1 MTSPAQPAI
10 DLSLPQLRQRLRD
23 ARAQLN
29 EGYLAAPDPR
39 RYLRAH
45 SRLVDHTVRSLW
57 AVCALPADCTLLA
70 VGGYGR
76 GELFPSSDVDLL
88 ILLPDKVT
96 DAQEERIATFVR
108 SLWDI
113 GVELGHSVRT
123 IADCTEEAR
132 RDITVATALLES
144 RRLAGSR
151 TLCEAFN
158 RQVGRG
164 GIDADTFVRAKRL
177 EQAQRHEKFHN
188 TPFSLEPNLKE
199 APGALRDIH
208 VVRWV
213 CRAMQ
218 IGDRWAELATHG
230 LLTPTEARRLGWL
243 ERYLSDIRI
252 RLHLLARRRE
262 DRLLF
267 DYQHAIAQQLGWQ
280 ADGARRASERFM
292 QRYYRAV
299 KSISQLNTIVLQ
311 NMAASAGGAV
321 ANAAP
326 PRVLDEHFQV
336 LHDLLDARDED
347 VFQRHPGAILES
359 FRWLQRD
366 SSLIGMSA
374 RTLRG
379 LWRSRLGVNREF
391 RTSAANRACFL
402 ELLQSH
408 RGIVHELRR
417 MNQYGILGRYIPAF
431 GRIVGQMQ
439 HDLFHVYTVDQHILM
454 VVRNVR
460 RFTMPEFSHEYP
472 ECSRLIANLDRA
484 WLLYVAALFHD
495 IAKGRGGDH
504 SKLGRAD
511 AQRFCRSHGLSR
523 EDTQLVVFLVEH
535 HLTMSSVAQKADLTD
550 PEVIGTFARLVG
562 DRRHLTAL
570 YLLTVADIRGTSP
583 KVWNA
588 WKAKLLEDLYRL
600 TLRHLDHGKPEFD
613 RDIEHKQAEALRVL
627 RLHAID
633 DTAKD
638 ALWQQ
643 LDVGYFLRHDAA
655 EIAWHARVL
664 HDKVDTTGAVV
675 KTRLAPLGEGIQVL
689 VYTRDQR
696 DLFARLCGCFEAMRL
711 SIIEAKIHTTRH
723 GYALDSFYVLSD
735 ESDTAHRDLMSLTE
749 HELTNALA
757 SRRGLPAPLR
767 GRVSRQLTH
776 FPIEPQVGLQPDEKG
791 RYWSL
796 SVIAGDRPGL
806 LYAISRVFAK
816 FGINLHNARV
826 NTLGERA
833 EDVFL
838 IDGEILYNPKVML
851 SLETDLIETMR

>member
-1 MTSPAQPAI
+1 MTIA
-10 DLSLPQLRQRLRD
+10 LSLPQLRQSLRD
-23 ARAQLN
+23 TRKQLN
-29 EGYLAAPDPR
+29 DGYLAAPDPR
-39 RYLRAH
+39 RYLKAH
-45 SRLVDHTVRSLW
+45 SRLVDQSVRTLW
-57 AVCALPADCTLLA
+57 SACSPPTDCALLA

-76 GELFPSSDVDLL
+76 GELFPWSDVDLL
-88 ILLPDKVT
+88 ILLPAEASAT
-96 DAQEERIATFVR
+96 DEELLATFVR

-113 GVELGHSVRT
+113 GIELGHAVRT
-123 IADCTEEAR
+123 IEQCTEEAQ
-132 RDITVATALLES
+132 RDITVATSLLES

-151 TLCEAFN
+151 TLFARFEQ
-158 RQVGRG
+158 QVGRG
-164 GIDADTFVRAKRL
+164 GIDAVAFVLAKRL
-177 EQAQRHEKFHN
+177 EQAQRHEKFQSTAFN
-188 TPFSLEPNLKE
+188 LEPNTKE
-199 APGALRDIH
+199 APGALRDIQ

-213 CRAMQ
+213 CRALR
-218 IGDRWAELATHG
+218 IGERFGDLATRG

-243 ERYLSDIRI
+243 ERYLSDVRI
-252 RLHLLARRRE
+252 RLHLLAGRRE

-267 DYQHAIAQQLGWQ
+267 DFQPTIAQQLGWT
-280 ADGARRASERFM
+280 ADTSRRASERFM

-299 KSISQLNTIVLQ
+299 KSVTQLNTIVLQ
-311 NMAASAGGAV
+311 NIASSAAAAAAGV
-321 ANAAP
+321 VAP

-347 VFQRHPGAILES
+347 PGAILES

-366 SSLIGMSA
+366 SALQGMSA

-379 LWRSRLGVNREF
+379 LWRSRLSIGREY
-391 RTSAANRACFL
+391 RASAANRACFL

-460 RFTMPEFSHEYP
+460 RFTMAEFSHEYP

-504 SKLGRAD
+504 SRLGCKD
-511 AQRFCRSHGLSR
+511 AARFCRAHGLSR
-523 EDTQLVVFLVEH
+523 EDTRLVTFLVEH

-550 PEVIGTFARLVG
+550 PDVIGSFARLVG
-562 DRRHLTAL
+562 DKRHLTAL

-600 TLRHLDHGKPEFD
+600 TLRHLDNGKPELD
-613 RDIEHKQAEALRVL
+613 RDIEHKQAEALRLL
-627 RLHAID
+627 RLYAID
-633 DTAKD
+633 DSAKD
-638 ALWQQ
+638 ALWRQ
-643 LDVGYFLRHDAA
+643 LDVAYFLRHDAQ

-664 HDKVDTTGAVV
+664 NYRVDSPSAVV
-675 KTRLAPLGEGIQVL
+675 KTRLAPFDEGIQVL

-696 DLFARLCGCFEAMRL
+696 DLFARLCGCFEGLRL

-723 GYALDSFYVLSD
+723 GYALDSFYVLSAD
-735 ESDTAHRDLMSLTE
+735 RDTAHRDLMSLIE
-749 HELTNALA
+749 HQLEQMLT
-757 SRRGLPAPLR
+757 SPRPLPTPSR
-767 GRVSRQLTH
+767 GRLSRQLVH
-776 FPIEPQVGLQPDEKG
+776 FPMQPQVELHPDEKG

-796 SVIAGDRPGL
+796 SVISGDRPGL
-806 LYAISRVFAK
+806 LYAIARVFAK
-816 FGINLHNARV
+816 YGINLHNARV

-838 IDGEILYNPKVML
+838 IDGEVLFNPNMVI
-851 SLETDLIETMR
+851 SLETELIDTLR